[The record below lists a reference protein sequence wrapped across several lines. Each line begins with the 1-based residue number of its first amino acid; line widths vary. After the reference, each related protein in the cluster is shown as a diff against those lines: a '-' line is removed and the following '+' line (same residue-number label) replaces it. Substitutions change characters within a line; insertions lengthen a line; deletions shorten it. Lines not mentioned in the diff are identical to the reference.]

1 MERLQAAIEKARAQR
16 EGAALTPQ
24 APAQQSAAAPALSQQ
39 AAPVAPTPPAEVP
52 DLWRALQP
60 LNGEGLRQQSRQLV
74 TLQPGSPSAPFDIL
88 RTRIIHQAQ
97 ANGWKRIA
105 VTSPHSGCGKTLT
118 TANLA
123 FSFGRQ
129 TEMRSLIIDFDMRRG
144 TLAKTLGQSPSH
156 SMGDVLEGRVGFAD
170 HALRHGENV
179 AFGLNGGPVRNP
191 SELLQSTLTRDS
203 LAEIDAAWQ
212 PDLILFDV
220 PPLRATDDSIG
231 FLSQVDAAIII
242 VAAEE
247 TPMNQIDV
255 AERQVAELTNVMGIV
270 LNKCRIMDGEYG
282 YEASTSPS

>member
-16 EGAALTPQ
+16 EGAALVHEGT
-24 APAQQSAAAPALSQQ
+24 SRS
-39 AAPVAPTPPAEVP
+39 PVTGAPPAVQAQTGPVEAS
-52 DLWRALQP
+52 DLWRALRP
-60 LNGEGLRQQSRQLV
+60 LDIEGLRRQSRQLV
-74 TLQPGSPSAPFDIL
+74 TLQPGAPSAPFDIL
-88 RTRIIHQAQ
+88 RTRITQQAQ

-105 VTSPHSGCGKTLT
+105 ITSPHSGCGKTMT

-129 TEMRSLIIDFDMRRG
+129 TEQRTLVIDFDMRRG
-144 TLAKTLGQSPSH
+144 TLAKTLGQTPAQN
-156 SMGDVLEGRVGFAD
+156 MGDVLDGRTPFAD

-179 AFGLNGGPVRNP
+179 AFGLNGSPVKNP
-191 SELLQSTLTRDS
+191 SELLQSTVTRDM
-203 LAEIDAAWQ
+203 LAAIEASYQ

-231 FLSQVDAAIII
+231 FLRQVDAAIII

-247 TPMNQIDV
+247 TPMSQIDV

-270 LNKCRIMDGEYG
+270 LNKCRIMDGDYG
-282 YEASTSPS
+282 YEAYDA

>member
-16 EGAALTPQ
+16 EGAALAPQ
-24 APAQQSAAAPALSQQ
+24 GVSRASAEEEILASAAG
-39 AAPVAPTPPAEVP
+39 PVEVS
-52 DLWRALQP
+52 DLWRALRP
-60 LNGEGLRQQSRQLV
+60 IDIEGLRRQSRQLV
-74 TLQPGSPSAPFDIL
+74 TLQPGAPSAPFDIL
-88 RTRIIHQAQ
+88 RTRIIQQAQ

-105 VTSPHSGCGKTLT
+105 ITSPHSGCGKTMT

-129 TEMRSLIIDFDMRRG
+129 TEQRTLIIDFDMRRG
-144 TLAKTLGQSPSH
+144 TLAKTLGQSPAQN
-156 SMGDVLEGRVGFAD
+156 MGDVLEGRVSFAD

-179 AFGLNGGPVRNP
+179 AFGLNGGSVQNP
-191 SELLQSTLTRDS
+191 SELLQSSQTRDT
-203 LAEIDAAWQ
+203 LAAISEAYQ

-231 FLSQVDAAIII
+231 FLRQVDAAIII

-247 TPMNQIDV
+247 TPMSQIDV

-270 LNKCRIMDGEYG
+270 LNKCRIMDGDYG
-282 YEASTSPS
+282 YEAYDA

>member
-16 EGAALTPQ
+16 DGA
-24 APAQQSAAAPALSQQ
+24 APAQPRAGVQAAASSSAPA
-39 AAPVAPTPPAEVP
+39 PAETS
-52 DLWRALQP
+52 DLWQNLRL
-60 LNGEGLRQQSRQLV
+60 LDMEGLRRQSRQLV
-74 TLQPGSPSAPFDIL
+74 TLQPGAPSAPFDIL
-88 RTRIIHQAQ
+88 RTRITQQAQ

-105 VTSPHSGCGKTLT
+105 ITSPHSGCGKTMT

-129 TEMRSLIIDFDMRRG
+129 AEQRTLIIDFDMRRG
-144 TLAKTLGQSPSH
+144 TLAKTLGQTPAH
-156 SMGDVLEGRVGFAD
+156 NMGDVLEGRVSFAD

-179 AFGLNGGPVRNP
+179 AFGLNGSSVQNP
-191 SELLQSTLTRDS
+191 SELLQSTMTRDT
-203 LAEIDAAWQ
+203 LAAIETAYQ
-212 PDLILFDV
+212 PDLVLFDV

-231 FLSQVDAAIII
+231 FLRQVDAAIII

-270 LNKCRIMDGEYG
+270 LNKCRIMDGDYG
-282 YEASTSPS
+282 YESYDA